1 MCMEIL
7 VDYDNLD
14 SQVTRNGVWPLCTRI
29 STVIASK
36 RETAPERCRVRLYG
50 GWYDGSQLTRLA
62 QRLGADINREFP
74 GTMKWQSGGKVTS
87 CLTQAELAV
96 SLQVE
101 PRRHLFHTFRTRT
114 FCAQLI
120 CQSEVFDDCR
130 EDWCPMREVE
140 AFLRERRCPGSNCTV
155 RQEDVLRRGE
165 QKLIDTM
172 ITSDLIFLT
181 TQGQKDLVVV
191 SSDDDIWPGI
201 RTAVEL
207 GARVTV
213 VHTGRRALPADYSIG
228 VRGIE
233 QLFM

>member
-1 MCMEIL
+1 MEIL

-14 SQVTRNGVWPLCTRI
+14 PQITRDGVWTLCTRI
-29 STVIASK
+29 SSVIANH
-36 RETAPERCRVRLYG
+36 RQVAPERCRVRLYG

-62 QRLGADINREFP
+62 QRLGADIDREFP
-74 GTMKWQSGGKVTS
+74 GTMRWQSGGKVTN
-87 CLTQAELAV
+87 CVTQAELAV

-101 PRRHLFHTFRTRT
+101 PRRHLFQTYRVRN
-114 FCAQLI
+114 FCTQLS
-120 CQSEVFDDCR
+120 CNSVVFENCP

-140 AFLRERRCPGSNCTV
+140 AFLRERRCPGESCTV

-172 ITSDLIFLT
+172 ITSDLIFLA

-201 RTAVEL
+201 RTALEL
-207 GARVTV
+207 GATITL
-213 VHTGRRALPADYSIG
+213 VHTKKRLVPNDYSSG
-228 VRGIE
+228 LRGIE
-233 QLFM
+233 QLFI